1 MVNLIIFVVWKT
13 WVRPIRAAKVAV
25 TQLSP
30 RTCNSHLAD
39 WIIWCGL
46 LKVWG
51 CSCCVGKYQS
61 TLILRNTPYAFI
73 LYNFWF
79 LAVGHTTLPSI
90 SKNSSQDVFGQ
101 FSRQLHCKVLLFL
114 ISVRDLEAP
123 DPKSV
128 ILNFSTTW
136 NGQILFESQG
146 KFCWLGYMFP
156 FIYCMD
162 QKNEKRYSFK
172 KPDIPI
178 PIIQMDKRNCRWCRR
193 VVLIA
198 WRYTTFDESLRIQTP
213 P

>member
-1 MVNLIIFVVWKT
+1 MQQPLGGLNYI
-13 WVRPIRAAKVAV
+13 VRTP
-25 TQLSP
+25 QSL
-30 RTCNSHLAD
+30 
-39 WIIWCGL
+39 GL
-46 LKVWG
+46 L
-51 CSCCVGKYQS
+51 
-61 TLILRNTPYAFI
+61 LLRWKMSEQPNFENHSYTFI

-101 FSRQLHCKVLLFL
+101 FSRQLHCKSLVVCE
-114 ISVRDLEAP
+114 ISVRDLAAP

-128 ILNFSTTW
+128 ILNLSPTW

-172 KPDIPI
+172 KADIPI
-178 PIIQMDKRNCRWCRR
+178 PIIQMDKRNRRWCRR

-198 WRYTTFDESLRIQTP
+198 LRVTPKFDE
-213 P
+213 